1 MEKNNTKKEIL
12 LAALDLFSYQGYE
25 ATSISQIASAVGI
38 KKASLYSHYE
48 SKKAILDALV
58 KEVLEQYEKHSM
70 FSKEDSFPADIALPI
85 SDFPAG

>member
-1 MEKNNTKKEIL
+1 MCNKVLKNQPFVSYNVVMEKNNTKKEIL

-58 KEVLEQYEKHSM
+58 KEV
-70 FSKEDSFPADIALPI
+70 
-85 SDFPAG
+85 